1 MRLEVAVMEPLYQI
15 NLGYIARVM
24 KNFGVGRLYLINP
37 RCNHLG
43 KQAIQYSKHA
53 HEILENAKICKG
65 IGQVCG
71 DALLI
76 GTTGVWRKGGSSL
89 RNIYSLEAA
98 SRFVQ
103 RNSGAGRRIVLLL
116 GRDDTGLSKEE
127 LRSCDATVFINADK
141 AYPVLNISHAL
152 AIMLHSFLQ
161 KELCREYSFMSGF
174 YADAKYQSRITRLFM
189 RMIASDKR
197 IKDKATVAMAFRHV
211 LMRAAPTKKE
221 INALAIALSNP
232 EKHRTNQKPSS

>member
-1 MRLEVAVMEPLYQI
+1 MEVAVMEPLYQI

-24 KNFGVGRLYLINP
+24 KNFGLSRLYLINP

-43 KQAIQYSKHA
+43 EQAIQYSKHA

-65 IGQVCG
+65 LDRIGD

-76 GTTGVWRKGGSSL
+76 GTTGVWRKGSASL
-89 RNIYSLEAA
+89 RNVYSLEAA

-103 RNSGAGRRIVLLL
+103 RNARAGRRIVLLL
-116 GRDDTGLSKEE
+116 GRDDTGLSREE

-152 AIMLHSFLQ
+152 AIMLHAFSE
-161 KELCREYSFMSGF
+161 KELYREYSFMRSF
-174 YADAKYQSRITRLFM
+174 YAEAKYQSRIIKLFM
-189 RMIASDKR
+189 RMIAGDKR
-197 IKDKATVAMAFRHV
+197 IKDRATVAMAFRHV

-232 EKHRTNQKPSS
+232 DTRRTIPKPSS